1 MSALR
6 KMGVYLGLVE
16 DGERYGSRD
25 DDAFE
30 TDEDLDYD
38 GDAQDDDEHDDP
50 SARSA
55 NCRIG
60 VVSQL
65 PRRSRCPA
73 SPLCTRARTTRH
85 G

>member
-30 TDEDLDYD
+30 TDEDLDYY
-38 GDAQDDDEHDDP
+38 GDAQDDDEHDDRDRADQSGRAEP
-50 SARSA
+50 VGTVSKLSDRRGVSAA
-55 NCRIG
+55 
-60 VVSQL
+60 
-65 PRRSRCPA
+65 P
-73 SPLCTRARTTRH
+73 
-85 G
+85 